1 MTQSRGNRASWNT
14 RLSAAE
20 HQTSER
26 GALRLYEALDTPVSL
41 SCYLLLKHKEYTQL
55 IEKRVDPLQY
65 QNASSFKRD
74 YQAVSYLSKFPDF
87 PTGIDK
93 DAVALGKFLEAE
105 SICRQTNRRLKARAS
120 GVFSTPDV
128 ESVLFLAQRKI
139 AHILGRWRPSYL
151 LDGGFGPGVTSSCRG
166 SKTGLSEKF
175 SSELDATRD
184 ALKYLKPL
192 IGCTPLWSKAIAG
205 VEPFGPDFSA
215 LIQPTIVD
223 ADRIT
228 FVPKNAKTNRTITV
242 AATLNMF
249 FQKAIGDVIRTR
261 LKRCGVDLNSQLRN
275 QTLARDA
282 SVTGRYATVDLSS
295 ASDTVSRELVWDLLP
310 YDWSRVMD
318 DVRHKRGRLPDG
330 QTISYEK
337 WSAMGNGYT
346 FELESLIF
354 YALAVG
360 ASQYV
365 GVEVENIGVYGDD
378 IIIPVE
384 AYELFVRVLD
394 YTGFVTNKDKTYSSG
409 YFRESCG
416 ADWFFGCNVR
426 PIFLKERIIDVG
438 STIRAANA
446 LRRII
451 QTSRGLV
458 CEPLIGATSPIKA
471 SNAAYDL
478 SVRSRFWS
486 VWQFYVNRVPK
497 EARIFIP
504 EGYGDLGLVG
514 NESESSTFKVD
525 QERGYHRYTFLA
537 LLQVGAK
544 YRNSNASATLI
555 QSLKSSTGSRIVTD
569 GTGTLI
575 DRLLVKGS
583 KLLKPQIVLALQR
596 EYRSTSPT
604 NGLSSERRRVHYVK
618 KHIVAT
624 EWPEL
629 EG

>member
-1 MTQSRGNRASWNT
+1 MTQSHGSRASWNT
-14 RLSAAE
+14 RLSTAE

-41 SCYLLLKHKEYTQL
+41 ACYLLLKSKEYVQL
-55 IEKRVDPLQY
+55 IEKRVNPLQY
-65 QNASSFKRD
+65 TSASSFKRD

-105 SICRQTNRRLKARAS
+105 SICRQTNRRLKERAS

-166 SKTGLSEKF
+166 SKTGISEKF

-192 IGCTPLWSKAIAG
+192 IGCTPLWSKALAN
-205 VEPFGPDFSA
+205 VEPFGPDFSV

-249 FQKAIGDVIRTR
+249 LQKAVGDVIRRR
-261 LKRCGVDLNSQLRN
+261 LKRCGVDLNSQVRN
-275 QTLARDA
+275 QILARAA
-282 SVTGRYATVDLSS
+282 SVTGRSATVDLSS

-310 YDWSRVMD
+310 YEWSRVMD
-318 DVRHKRGRLPDG
+318 DIRHKRGRLPDG
-330 QTISYEK
+330 TILSYEK

-360 ASQYV
+360 ACQQV
-365 GVEVENIGVYGDD
+365 GVEIESIGVYGDD

-416 ADWFFGCNVR
+416 ADWFFGSNVR

-438 STIRAANA
+438 SSIRAANA

-451 QTSRGLV
+451 QTSRGIV
-458 CEPLIGATSPIKA
+458 PEPLIGVVNPIRA
-471 SNAAYDL
+471 GNDAYDL

-486 VWQFYVNRVPK
+486 VWQFYVNRIPRQSRV
-497 EARIFIP
+497 FIP

-544 YRNSNASATLI
+544 YRNRNDSATLI
-555 QSLKSSTGSRIVTD
+555 QSLKSATGSCLVTD
-569 GTGTLI
+569 ETGTLI

-583 KLLKPQIVLALQR
+583 KLLKPQIVRALQH
-596 EYRSTSPT
+596 EHRSTSPT
-604 NGLSSERRRVHYVK
+604 NGLSSERRKVHYVK

-624 EWPEL
+624 QWPEL